1 MHVQWALHQPV
12 SGYSVPQGCFSSLPQ
27 GAGKMKVAADYQLKH
42 SSLGYEKSRGVMK
55 ADRFSL
61 ILMGILL
68 QLKPIPT

>member
-1 MHVQWALHQPV
+1 
-12 SGYSVPQGCFSSLPQ
+12 
-27 GAGKMKVAADYQLKH
+27 MKVAADYQLKH